1 MYRIGEWILPETIQ
15 VTVSGANKI
24 IRNWTYEPVGGFF
37 RITDEPGLDLSSGD
51 TLVISYRAYPLA
63 LRRLYERK
71 ELAAFD
77 SSLIET
83 DSDSLSALIFE
94 SQRGSL
100 NYTRLDQSGSLSRGI
115 IVGTNQD
122 FALESGLN
130 FELSGQLTDDI
141 NIEAALTD
149 RSIPIQPDGS
159 TQNLREFDRVFIQMR
174 SPTTRLQ
181 MGDVDVSFENSTF
194 ARLNRRLQGAA
205 AYNRSRAGKY
215 SGAASVV
222 RGRYRNM
229 TFEGRDGVQGPY
241 RLTGD
246 QNEEFVI
253 VLAGTERVYINGQQ
267 VQRGEE
273 NEYIIDYG
281 LGEVWFTNNLLVKDE
296 TRIFIEYEYID
307 QNFNRTLI
315 AGEGGAELLDG
326 RLKVGV
332 SVIREADG
340 DQLLSQRSLTESEIE
355 LLKQAGDD
363 PDAAIVSGAERY
375 DPETDTEVNVLYAL
389 TDTTLNGQSYTV
401 YVNKPGSPESVYRV
415 RFSNVGEG
423 NGSYKRVGASV
434 NGIVYEWAGPGGGAY
449 EPFRRL
455 PSPEKQQMAALQ
467 SSFALSKHLN
477 IRGEWAVSDF
487 DQNRFSSLDD
497 NDNVDFSYLGGIGL
511 NAVETGI
518 GTLSAGLNR
527 RFTGKDFRFFERIRE
542 VEFDRKWNLPESNS
556 GQEVLNE
563 AKLNL
568 DFSEKSF
575 ANAEYGYIE
584 REGFAGYRQAAQVSV
599 NETDMFGI
607 DYSQDWIRSSNDII
621 RSRGN
626 WFRQRGVVNRRIDT
640 EGTSLTPYLVFEQ
653 ERRSQTSA
661 TSDSLSPE
669 SFSFFDIAPG
679 MEFRVGAAELDYSI
693 ALRRQQGVLDNELQQ
708 ESEAVE
714 HRLRLSLETGDHF
727 ASRNELRFR
736 SREFTDQFAARGAA
750 NRNGILIRSNT
761 SYGISRPEWEG
772 EWLYEVNTQRQALL
786 QETYIKVGPE
796 LGQFTWNDLNGD
808 GVEQIDEFFPE
819 LSPNE
824 GTYLRQLL
832 PSDELFP
839 SVNLKARWI
848 NDLHPLGFLKERG
861 SGWSGFLSRISL
873 RSRIDISENSTTTN
887 LQDIYLMRLKSFRND
902 STTIQGRLSWEK
914 ELSLM
919 PGYERAD
926 LDIRYNQ
933 IRSLN
938 QRSTEQVSVY
948 QDAWAAD
955 TRIDISGRTQ
965 GFMTLSTATDRTL
978 SNTLV
983 SRNFDIR
990 SKGIETG
997 VHTTVNRSLRSGLI
1011 VSYMFRKDENPAV
1024 PTTAKTF
1031 KIRGTTRAFLFRRMQ
1046 TNAFM
1051 EIRNTRVDGTTSRYG
1066 FFELTEGLGE
1076 GVNYVWN
1083 LNGSYRM
1090 NDLLRISF
1098 NYDGR
1103 TVRDRPDIHS
1113 FKVVVNALF

>member
-1 MYRIGEWILPETIQ
+1 M
-15 VTVSGANKI
+15 N
-24 IRNWTYEPVGGFF
+24 
-37 RITDEPGLDLSSGD
+37 LSEKD
-51 TLVISYRAYPLA
+51 TLVIRYRAYPLA
-63 LRRLYERK
+63 LRRLYQAE
-71 ELAAFD
+71 ELAVFD
-77 SSLIET
+77 SSLIDN

-94 SQRGSL
+94 SQKGSPK
-100 NYTRLDQSGSLSRGI
+100 YTRLEQSGSLSRGI

-122 FALESGLN
+122 FALESGLK

-141 NIEAALTD
+141 SIEAALTD

-159 TQNLREFDRVFIQMR
+159 TQNLREFDRVFIQVR
-174 SPTTRLQ
+174 SPTTTLQ

-205 AYNRSRAGKY
+205 GYNRSRAGEY

-222 RGRYRNM
+222 RGRYRSM
-229 TFEGRDGVQGPY
+229 TFQGQDGVQGPY
-241 RLTGD
+241 RLTGE
-246 QNEEFVI
+246 QEEEFVI
-253 VLAGTERVYINGQQ
+253 VLAGTEKVYINGER
-267 VQRGEE
+267 VHRGEE

-315 AGEGGAELLDG
+315 AGEGGAELLGG
-326 RLKVGV
+326 RLNLGV
-332 SVIREADG
+332 SVIRESDG
-340 DQLLSQRSLTESEIE
+340 DQLLSQQTLSESEIE
-355 LLKQAGDD
+355 ILKQAGDD
-363 PDAAIVSGAERY
+363 PDAAIVSGAVRY
-375 DPETDTEVNVLYAL
+375 NPDTDTDINVLYAL
-389 TDTTLNGQSYTV
+389 VDTTLNGQSYSI

-415 RFSNVGEG
+415 RFSIVGEG
-423 NGSYKRVGASV
+423 NGSYRRAGASV
-434 NGIVYEWAGPGGGAY
+434 NGIVYEWVGPGGGGY

-455 PSPEKQQMAALQ
+455 PSPKKQQMAAFQ
-467 SSFALSKHLN
+467 SSFAVTKNLHIN
-477 IRGEWAVSDF
+477 GEWAVSDF

-497 NDNVDFSYLGGIGL
+497 NDNVDISYLGGIGL

-542 VEFDRKWNLPESNS
+542 VEFDRKWNLPESDS

-563 AKLNL
+563 AKLNM

-599 NETDMFGI
+599 NETDLFGI
-607 DYSQDWIRSSNDII
+607 DYSQDWIRSSNNLM

-626 WFRQRGVVNRRIDT
+626 WFRQKGVVKGRIDT
-640 EGTSLTPYLVFEQ
+640 EGISLTPYLLFEQ
-653 ERRSQTSA
+653 ERRSQTSVI
-661 TSDSLSPE
+661 SDSLSPE
-669 SFSFFDIAPG
+669 SFSFFDVAPG

-693 ALRRQQGVLDNELQQ
+693 ALRSQQGVLDNKLQQ
-708 ESEAVE
+708 ESEAIE
-714 HRLRLSLETGDHF
+714 HRLRLSFETGAHF
-727 ASRNELRFR
+727 ISRNELRFR
-736 SREFTDQFAARGAA
+736 SREFTDEFAARGAA

-761 SYGISRPEWEG
+761 SYEIVHPEWLG

-848 NDLHPLGFLKERG
+848 NDLNPFGFMEEKS
-861 SGWSGFLSRISL
+861 SGWRGFLSQISL
-873 RSRIDISENSTTTN
+873 RSRIDISENSTTSN
-887 LQDIYLMRLKSFRND
+887 LADIYLLRLKSFRND
-902 STTIQGRLSWEK
+902 STTIQGKLSWEK
-914 ELSLM
+914 ELSLL
-919 PGYERAD
+919 PEYNKGD
-926 LDIRYNQ
+926 LKVRYNQ
-933 IRSLN
+933 LRSLN
-938 QRSTEQVSVY
+938 QQSIEQIEVY
-948 QDAWAAD
+948 QDSWATDA
-955 TRIDISGRTQ
+955 RFDITERTQ
-965 GFMTLSTATDRTL
+965 GFLLLTKATHRTI
-978 SNTLV
+978 SNTLT

-990 SKGIETG
+990 TRGIEVG
-997 VHTTVNRSLRSGLI
+997 LNDTVNRSLRTGLI
-1011 VSYMFRKDENPAV
+1011 LSYNFSKDQHANI
-1024 PTTAKTF
+1024 PTNAKIF
-1031 KIRGTTRAFLFRRMQ
+1031 KIKGTSRAFLFRKIQ
-1046 TNAFM
+1046 ANAFL
-1051 EIRNTRVDGTTSRYG
+1051 EIRNTNVDGTSSSYG
-1066 FFELTEGLGE
+1066 LFELTEGLGE
-1076 GVNYVWN
+1076 GLNYVWS

-1090 NDLLRISF
+1090 NELLRITF

-1103 TVRDRPDIHS
+1103 TVKHRPDIHS